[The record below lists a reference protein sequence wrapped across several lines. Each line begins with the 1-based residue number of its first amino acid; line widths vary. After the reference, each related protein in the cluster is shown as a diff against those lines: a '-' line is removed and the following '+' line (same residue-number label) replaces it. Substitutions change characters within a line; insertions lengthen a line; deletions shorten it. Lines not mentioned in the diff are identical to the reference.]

1 MLVQV
6 SREWMLHNVITS
18 WGKKASVCIC
28 VFVIVFS
35 SLSNLSMILTSA
47 IGQPDNLFYSL
58 SLCVYTSSPSC
69 GPSLCQAV
77 GPAGFSLHFHI
88 IDNWLAQG
96 MKEWNGRANAF
107 LLLQLLLAA
116 TATGAENRSYR
127 FVIINILVSNL
138 PKPLCLPSFLFFLI
152 K

>member
-1 MLVQV
+1 MWLLP
-6 SREWMLHNVITS
+6 E
-18 WGKKASVCIC
+18 GKKQVWECIC
-28 VFVIVFS
+28 VFMIVFS

-47 IGQPDNLFYSL
+47 IGQPDNLFY

-96 MKEWNGRANAF
+96 MKEWNDRANAF

-138 PKPLCLPSFLFFLI
+138 PKPLCLPSFLFSLSNRLFQW
-152 K
+152 KACSF